1 MSWTAPSRAAEASA
15 RAAFPAAADRAK
27 NAKKHESSGPLGDGA
42 FVCGLSK
49 REEESIAEARRA
61 QRKKRACR
69 CGADVGQNA
78 KIAQKKGW
86 LCCGWER
93 CRRSRRGR
101 ASPRFR
107 VRQKIAAASRT
118 KSGDNIGQTA
128 KKQRGQPEKTHIGKV
143 IQKQAARGRPQGTD
157 CRRQTTRDRLQEAGC
172 KRQTARGKLQSA
184 QTHKKP
190 CTQTK
195 AHTASRIQRQKA
207 IALHIA
213 VTVPHIF
220 CAGPDAR
227 TRQGTPIFGGPPF
240 PAPPPAGV
248 AMRY

>member
-86 LCCGWER
+86 LCCGRER

-107 VRQKIAAASRT
+107 VRQKTAAASRT

-143 IQKQAARGRPQGTD
+143 IQKQAAR
-157 CRRQTTRDRLQEAGC
+157 DRLQGADCRG
-172 KRQTARGKLQSA
+172 QTARGKLQSA

>member
-1 MSWTAPSRAAEASA
+1 M
-15 RAAFPAAADRAK
+15 
-27 NAKKHESSGPLGDGA
+27 
-42 FVCGLSK
+42 CGLSK

-118 KSGDNIGQTA
+118 KSGDNIGQIA
-128 KKQRGQPEKTHIGKV
+128 KKQREQPEKTHIGKV